1 MTATP
6 VKILVLYDSQTGNV
20 EQMAR
25 LVAEGA
31 REIQGVDVRLRKIEG
46 EHDTKAAHGGGC
58 VHAPMMAHRVRLGQS
73 VFAPPRR

>member
-1 MTATP
+1 MSVSR

-31 REIQGVDVRLRKIEG
+31 AEISGVEVRLPKVEG
-46 EHDTKAAHGGGC
+46 DGESRATPDDVLWADGVAVGMPTNSG
-58 VHAPMMAHRVRLGQS
+58 LIS
-73 VFAPPRR
+73 